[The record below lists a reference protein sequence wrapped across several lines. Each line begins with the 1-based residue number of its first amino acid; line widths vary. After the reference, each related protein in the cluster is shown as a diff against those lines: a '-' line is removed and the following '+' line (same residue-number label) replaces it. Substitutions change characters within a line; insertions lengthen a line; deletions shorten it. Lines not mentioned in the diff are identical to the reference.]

1 MIGNFIHEK
10 LSGTNTGIAVST
22 ILKDIR
28 RISLTFNISTFF
40 IALAAL
46 LIRLFK
52 GDFIVANSVL
62 LASLLVCTVLKI
74 AFKDDKKATKVVKL
88 VQRGIK
94 IVASIPILLVTV
106 MAFYTSTSEPD
117 VISIFLAVLL
127 LLIWTLEVL
136 FEIITIYI
144 SERYDLVKEAIA
156 LDLKS
161 LEFNPKNI
169 VSGILGKN
177 STDEDTKSD
186 MPKENRHRKIL
197 RRKKARLDAERKQKK
212 AEEKEEKKR
221 AKLATKETKKAEK
234 AAKKAEKAAKKGE

>member
-1 MIGNFIHEK
+1 MRIGNFIHEN

-74 AFKDDKKATKVVKL
+74 AFKDDKKTTKVVKL

-106 MAFYTSTSEPD
+106 MEFYTSTGKPD
-117 VISIFLAVLL
+117 VISVFLAVLL
-127 LLIWTLEVL
+127 LFSWTLEVL

-144 SERYDLVKEAIA
+144 NERYDLVKTAIA
-156 LDLKS
+156 LDL
-161 LEFNPKNI
+161 EVFNPKNV
-169 VSGILGKN
+169 VSEIFGKN
-177 STDEDTKSD
+177 RTDEDAESN
-186 MPKENRHRKIL
+186 MPSENRHRKIL

-221 AKLATKETKKAEK
+221 AKLAAKETKKAK
-234 AAKKAEKAAKKGE
+234 KAAKKGK